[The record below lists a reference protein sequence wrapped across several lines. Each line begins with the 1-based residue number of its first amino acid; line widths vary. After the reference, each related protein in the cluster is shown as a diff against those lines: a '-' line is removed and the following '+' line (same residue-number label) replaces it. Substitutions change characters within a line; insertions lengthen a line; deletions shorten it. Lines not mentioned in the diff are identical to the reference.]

1 VLEDLLRV
9 IELTLAESNLSG
21 AVNAVSPAPVTNAEF
36 TRSLAR
42 ALRRPALLPM
52 PAMVVKLLFG
62 EMGREALLA
71 SARVRP
77 ARLIESGFAFRFPE
91 LDAALASALEGQAP

>member
-1 VLEDLLRV
+1 VHFPASVPLDAV
-9 IELTLAESNLSG
+9 VHLA
-21 AVNAVSPAPVTNAEF
+21 
-36 TRSLAR
+36 
-42 ALRRPALLPM
+42 
-52 PAMVVKLLFG
+52 G
-62 EMGREALLA
+62 EMGREVLLA